1 MAEKEIKQVIMR
13 AAISLVEQGDGR
25 LEEVTV
31 RDIAA
36 AAGVGVGLI
45 NYHFGSKDELLRL
58 CAQTIVSEEL
68 ERFHLMAEKLSDL
81 PPLER
86 LRRLAKR
93 NCDYLAARPNLSR
106 MSIFTDLRRGD
117 YAGDNTDQNMAA
129 FLPLVAEAGGL
140 PETAME
146 SRMRTHMLVHTL
158 QAAFLRSASVK
169 ARIGLDFYDKA
180 DRDRFV
186 DLTIDQLF
194 KEEPV

>member
-68 ERFHLMAEKLSDL
+68 ERFHLLAEKLSDL

-117 YAGDNTDQNMAA
+117 YAGDNTDQNMA
-129 FLPLVAEAGGL
+129 GL
-140 PETAME
+140 PAAGSGGRRPAGDCDGKPYAHPYAGPRTAG
-146 SRMRTHMLVHTL
+146 R
-158 QAAFLRSASVK
+158 FSAQRQCEG
-169 ARIGLDFYDKA
+169 AHRIGL
-180 DRDRFV
+180 
-186 DLTIDQLF
+186 L
-194 KEEPV
+194 